1 MINNLCKVAI
11 LAGGRGTRLR
21 SRTGKSP
28 KSMALINGRPVLE
41 HQLNLCRENGLTQI
55 ALLVHYQYAE
65 IKDYFGDGSKF
76 GVEIKYVIEAK
87 ERGTGGAL
95 LDALYA
101 LDSRF
106 LVLYGDTYIDVDLKA
121 FLQFDTNHDSA
132 GTLFLHPNDH
142 PQDSD
147 MMRVSQEGL
156 VLGVDPYPHPDG
168 VDCQNLVNAALYILD
183 KEGLENFIPRD
194 HKSDLAKDIFPAL
207 LGGGK
212 ILYAYITP
220 EYIKD
225 MGTPERLDKVEGDI
239 EEGLPERLSARKMRR
254 AVFLD
259 RDGTLNH
266 EVNHLRHPDQLR
278 LLDSAPGA
286 IRKLNR
292 AGLLAIGITNQP
304 VVARGEVTLDGLRK
318 IHNRLD
324 TLLAKG
330 GAYLDRLYFCPHHPE
345 KGFDG
350 EVSELKINCT
360 CRKPSTGLIDQAV
373 QEFNITRRDSWIVG
387 DATSDILTGIRA
399 GLKTILVLSGYGGR
413 DFRYEVEPNFVAKDL
428 NDAVDWILSG
438 HSKTV
443 AKLMPIVAKANHA
456 KIILI
461 GGPSRAGKTNVASV
475 LVELFKMV
483 GRVAHVLPLDS
494 WLKHDNMRIEGGGVL
509 NRYNLEEIIRN
520 IEIISSNSHR
530 VFMEW
535 PRYDRIKKE
544 IKSFKKISIGPSD
557 VVIIEGVPALLD
569 ERLINFSDLR
579 IHVDVND
586 ATRIERLKSEYFLRG
601 ESEELIEI
609 KIASRDNDEV
619 QFVRDAANNAHYQ
632 INL

>member
-1 MINNLCKVAI
+1 MHKNLCNVAI
-11 LAGGRGTRLR
+11 LAGGLGTRLR
-21 SRTGKSP
+21 SRTGSSP
-28 KSMALINGRPVLE
+28 KAMALVNGRPILE
-41 HQLNLCRENGLTQI
+41 YLLILCSRCGFKKI
-55 ALLVHYQYAE
+55 ALLVHYQSSE
-65 IKDYFGDGSKF
+65 ITQYFGDGSQF
-76 GVEIKYVIEAK
+76 GVELTYVIEQEA
-87 ERGTGGAL
+87 RGTGGAL
-95 LDALYA
+95 LDALHV

-106 LVLYGDTYIDVDLKA
+106 LVLYGDTYVDVDLKA
-121 FLQFDTNHDSA
+121 FWQFDDNYKSA

-142 PQDSD
+142 PADSD
-147 MMRVSQEGL
+147 LMKVSQENIL
-156 VLGVDPYPHPDG
+156 LGVYSYPHPDG
-168 VDCQNLVNAALYILD
+168 VDYQNLVNAALYILNRD
-183 KEGLENFIPRD
+183 SLNNLIPKNK
-194 HKSDLAKDIFPAL
+194 KSDLAKDIFPAL
-207 LGGGK
+207 LADGK
-212 ILYAYITP
+212 VLRAYITP

-225 MGTPERLDKVEGDI
+225 MGTPERLDKVESDI
-239 EEGLPERLSARKMRR
+239 DLGLPEMLSSRR
-254 AVFLD
+254 QRVAVFLD
-259 RDGTLNH
+259 RDGTINL
-266 EVNHLRHPDQLR
+266 EVNHLRDPDQLV
-278 LLDSAPGA
+278 LLEAASSA
-286 IRKLNR
+286 IRRINR

-304 VVARGEVTLDGLRK
+304 VVARGEITLDGLKK

-387 DATSDILTGIRA
+387 DTTSDILTGIRA
-399 GLKTILVLSGYGGR
+399 GLKTVLVLSGYGGR

-438 HSKTV
+438 YSKTV

-461 GGPSRAGKTNVASV
+461 GGPSRAGKTSVASV
-475 LVELFKMV
+475 LVELFRMV
-483 GRVAHVLPLDS
+483 GRIAHVLPLDS
-494 WLKHDNMRIEGGGVL
+494 WLKPDNMRIEGGGVL

-601 ESEELIEI
+601 ESEELIEV
-609 KIASRDNDEV
+609 KIASRENDEV
-619 QFVRDAANNAHYQ
+619 QFVRDAANRAHYQ